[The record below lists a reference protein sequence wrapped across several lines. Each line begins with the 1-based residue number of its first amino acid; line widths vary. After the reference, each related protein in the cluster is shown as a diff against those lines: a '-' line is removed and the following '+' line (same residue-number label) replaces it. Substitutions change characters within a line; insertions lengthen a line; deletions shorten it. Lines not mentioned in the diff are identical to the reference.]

1 MQNGIEVPSRQDI
14 ADLALA
20 DLTLRHCF
28 DVRAASKMMTY
39 EDMLRMAVKEM
50 HGAKMRWVEA
60 CLKAALPFDVNGEL
74 DG

>member
-1 MQNGIEVPSRQDI
+1 
-14 ADLALA
+14 
-20 DLTLRHCF
+20 
-28 DVRAASKMMTY
+28 MMTY

-60 CLKAALPFDVNGEL
+60 CLKAALPFDVSGEL

>member
-20 DLTLRHCF
+20 DLTLRRCF

-39 EDMLRMAVKEM
+39 EDMLRMAVKEL
-50 HGAKMRWVEA
+50 HEDKMRWVEA
-60 CLKAALPFDVNGEL
+60 CLKAALPFDVSG
-74 DG
+74 D